1 VIAPVA
7 YNEAMRR
14 TLLVLAVLG
23 CLAVPGK
30 SQAQSP
36 TRGLH
41 ADRFDARLTLL
52 ADGSLEV
59 EEVITLRFT
68 DRAFREVER
77 RVPIGRVD
85 DLIDVEALMD
95 GRVLPAGR
103 EAGQASI
110 GIGRRELRVLWRFPE
125 TRNTTHQFTLRYRA
139 MGALRVDT
147 RGAHLAWHIL
157 PTRHRYAISDAE
169 LIWQVPAG
177 VVSQGGPALE
187 AEGWSWTREGE
198 QVWSARKRD
207 VAVHETA
214 ILTDHLEPTSL
225 AIAPSR
231 WQVDEDRAR
240 QLAPA
245 FIVGGA
251 VILVMGAGMVVMM
264 RLRYPQPRVDHGTA
278 VPAAAGSLPPG
289 LGTAMTITRPR
300 VGLPQMAAT
309 LCDLLARRVLTIEEA
324 GGTMT
329 IVVPPMD
336 AAAPRLRPHE
346 QVVMD
351 ALWLATKQGRLPL
364 KDAQRRLM
372 SVLSAFKAAAHQEI
386 RDAGYVDAERRWAA
400 RSMTTSGVVT
410 LLVGFAG
417 LVASALWV
425 SSMGPAAM
433 LVPGAVIVLG
443 VVFLIAGETF
453 PALTTSGVSVGGQWA
468 ARAAFLKAEA
478 AAHRAGQHAEEW
490 LPVAVGLGLGPKFA
504 KSGAVVSWLAG
515 ISNPSAAL
523 TAIIIAAG
531 SPGNS
536 AGISAGGMAG
546 GGGFSGAR

>member
-1 VIAPVA
+1 
-7 YNEAMRR
+7 
-14 TLLVLAVLG
+14 
-23 CLAVPGK
+23 
-30 SQAQSP
+30 
-36 TRGLH
+36 
-41 ADRFDARLTLL
+41 
-52 ADGSLEV
+52 
-59 EEVITLRFT
+59 
-68 DRAFREVER
+68 
-77 RVPIGRVD
+77 
-85 DLIDVEALMD
+85 
-95 GRVLPAGR
+95 
-103 EAGQASI
+103 
-110 GIGRRELRVLWRFPE
+110 
-125 TRNTTHQFTLRYRA
+125 
-139 MGALRVDT
+139 
-147 RGAHLAWHIL
+147 
-157 PTRHRYAISDAE
+157 
-169 LIWQVPAG
+169 
-177 VVSQGGPALE
+177 
-187 AEGWSWTREGE
+187 
-198 QVWSARKRD
+198 
-207 VAVHETA
+207 
-214 ILTDHLEPTSL
+214 
-225 AIAPSR
+225 
-231 WQVDEDRAR
+231 
-240 QLAPA
+240 
-245 FIVGGA
+245 
-251 VILVMGAGMVVMM
+251 
-264 RLRYPQPRVDHGTA
+264 
-278 VPAAAGSLPPG
+278 
-289 LGTAMTITRPR
+289 
-300 VGLPQMAAT
+300 
-309 LCDLLARRVLTIEEA
+309 
-324 GGTMT
+324 
-329 IVVPPMD
+329 
-336 AAAPRLRPHE
+336 
-346 QVVMD
+346 MD
-351 ALWLATKQGRLPL
+351 ALWLAMKQGRLPL

-453 PALTTSGVSVGGQWA
+453 PALTTSGVSVGGRWA